1 MGKSKQ
7 PTLEGH
13 VSGQSNSPL
22 SRPAHCLSHTAVRE
36 ELKCSDEDGLTTA
49 EAKKRHEQ
57 WGDNDLGDGGGV
69 QPGKI
74 LLRQVANVRVFPFPF
89 HGGYPLSEPEDRANT
104 TTRP

>member
-22 SRPAHCLSHTAVRE
+22 SRPAHCLPHATVRE
-36 ELKCSDEDGLTTA
+36 ELKCSEEDGLTTA
-49 EAKKRHEQ
+49 EAKERHAQ
-57 WGDNDLGDGGGV
+57 WGNNDLGDGGGV

-74 LLRQVANVRVFPFPF
+74 LLRQIANVRIS
-89 HGGYPLSEPEDRANT
+89 LQACSL
-104 TTRP
+104 RPILAS